1 MTLIW
6 CPIICSRDTGQLFAV
21 ERTVVILPVL
31 GTSSLTVVPLH
42 CHSGHQGLSLGSFS
56 YGCLPSHLAPGLG
69 GPLCTEGVNDPG
81 GQLAPL
87 ICTHGPSLLAS
98 IPCQAECAHLQSL
111 ALLAASDPR
120 ALHLPPACLLASC
133 SPGARASIS
142 PAKLPLCWP
151 VKGELGA
158 GHRTPR
164 TLPTPGRGCGAARSP
179 FQHASQAAGRAL
191 PVCSFGNRG
200 PERAKQHLGI
210 DLELNRCAASSP
222 ASYLSMPT
230 LGRGCP
236 NKTEFNQS
244 TVNFSCN

>member
-6 CPIICSRDTGQLFAV
+6 CPVICSRDTGQLFAV

-31 GTSSLTVVPLH
+31 GASSLTVVPLH

-56 YGCLPSHLAPGLG
+56 YGRLPSHLAPGLG

-120 ALHLPPACLLASC
+120 ALNLPPACLLASC
-133 SPGARASIS
+133 SPGPVCPS
-142 PAKLPLCWP
+142 PQPNSPC
-151 VKGELGA
+151 A
-158 GHRTPR
+158 GLRRVSWGQGTAH
-164 TLPTPGRGCGAARSP
+164 PGP
-179 FQHASQAAGRAL
+179 FQPQEGVVVPHVLRSDMLLRLRA
-191 PVCSFGNRG
+191 VHY
-200 PERAKQHLGI
+200 Q
-210 DLELNRCAASSP
+210 CAVQETEAQREQSSTWG
-222 ASYLSMPT
+222 STLS
-230 LGRGCP
+230 
-236 NKTEFNQS
+236 
-244 TVNFSCN
+244 